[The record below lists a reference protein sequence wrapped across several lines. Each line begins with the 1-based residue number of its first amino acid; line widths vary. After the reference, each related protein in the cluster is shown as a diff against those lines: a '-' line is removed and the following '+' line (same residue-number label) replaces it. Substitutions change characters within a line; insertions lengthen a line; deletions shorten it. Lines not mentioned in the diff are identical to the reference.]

1 MNRIILAAFL
11 MAIFTLGCSDKRAE
25 ELYTTAQFEE
35 RQNNLQHAREL
46 YTELTEKYPDSGY
59 AKDALAR
66 LLVLN
71 PETVPPK

>member
-1 MNRIILAAFL
+1 MKRIILAAFL

-46 YTELTEKYPDSGY
+46 
-59 AKDALAR
+59 
-66 LLVLN
+66 
-71 PETVPPK
+71 

>member
-1 MNRIILAAFL
+1 MKRIIRAAFL

-46 YTELTEKYPDSGY
+46 YRAYREIS
-59 AKDALAR
+59 
-66 LLVLN
+66 
-71 PETVPPK
+71 